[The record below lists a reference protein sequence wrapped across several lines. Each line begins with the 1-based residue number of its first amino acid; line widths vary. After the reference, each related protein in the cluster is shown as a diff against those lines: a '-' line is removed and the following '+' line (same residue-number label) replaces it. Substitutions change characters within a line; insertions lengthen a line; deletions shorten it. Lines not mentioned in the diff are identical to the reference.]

1 LKLTTTLTEI
11 AHAAEEKE
19 AENLAF
25 RSFLQSRNDHEI
37 DELVQELDA
46 LITPQIDCTVCG
58 NCCRNLMINV
68 TEAEVTTLATHLHT
82 SNGELKEKYIETGA
96 NNDMMIINT
105 IPCHFL
111 HENRCTIYEH
121 RFGGCRE
128 FPALH
133 LPKFNKR
140 LFTTFTHYSTCLI
153 IYNVVEEMKNKLSFH
168 Q

>member
-1 LKLTTTLTEI
+1 MKLTTTLKEI
-11 AHAAEEKE
+11 ASAAEEKE
-19 AENLAF
+19 AENLSF
-25 RSFLQSRNDHEI
+25 RSFLQSQDSDDI

-46 LITPQIDCTVCG
+46 LITPQIDCTSCG

-68 TEAEVTTLATHLHT
+68 SEQEVNTLATHLNT
-82 SNGELKEKYIETGA
+82 SCKTLKEKYIETGSS
-96 NNDMMIINT
+96 NDMMIMNT

-111 HENRCTIYEH
+111 HDNRCTIYEH
-121 RFGGCRE
+121 RFAGCRE

-153 IYNVVEEMKNKLSFH
+153 IYNVVEAMKKRLAF
-168 Q
+168 

>member
-11 AHAAEEKE
+11 ARAAEEKE

-25 RSFLQSRNDHEI
+25 RSYLQSQNSDDI
-37 DELVQELDA
+37 DELVQELDT
-46 LITPQIDCTVCG
+46 LITPQIDCTSCG

-68 TEAEVTTLATHLHT
+68 TEDEVTALATHLNT
-82 SNGELKEKYIETGA
+82 TNTGLKEKYIETGSS
-96 NNDMMIINT
+96 NDMMIINT

-111 HENRCTIYEH
+111 HESRCTIYEH
-121 RFGGCRE
+121 RFAGCRE

-153 IYNVVEEMKNKLSFH
+153 IYNVVEEMKKRVSFH
-168 Q
+168 V